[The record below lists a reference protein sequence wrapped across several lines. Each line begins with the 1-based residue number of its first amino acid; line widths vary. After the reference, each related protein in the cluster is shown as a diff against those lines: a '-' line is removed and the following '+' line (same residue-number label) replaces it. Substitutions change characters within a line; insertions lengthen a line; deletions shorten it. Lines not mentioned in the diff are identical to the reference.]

1 MNKNIISS
9 EEAHLLFDK
18 LISGNVLVTVSFTS
32 LTGFRIQFT
41 GVLDKKSSV
50 TQGVLVNGT
59 SAANDSLMVP
69 LFNRGTEFSYC
80 DSREIP
86 PGLENVATKFGDTVL
101 MIRLFVL
108 DNPDEV

>member
-1 MNKNIISS
+1 MNKNIISVQKR
-9 EEAHLLFDK
+9 HTFFFDK

-80 DSREIP
+80 DSREC
-86 PGLENVATKFGDTVL
+86 LRT
-101 MIRLFVL
+101 
-108 DNPDEV
+108 